1 LPIAPKSI
9 LAWVAGSS
17 PERNAR
23 QMSDRARAAA
33 EAGRHQEALD
43 IYAEMVARFDA
54 DANPAVRLQIAT
66 ALFNWGHTLAGLG
79 RHDDAV
85 QVFDRLIERYGRDD
99 EADLMHVERAWVNKG
114 ASLLALHRPAE
125 ALAAF
130 DQVVR
135 VTDGAIS
142 KSERETQS
150 RAWLGRAQ
158 TLAEAARYEEAA
170 KAADRVVALA
180 SGHDLTDEDVFVAAG
195 MLSRAESLDALGE
208 FDLSVATYE
217 TLIDRFGAD
226 LEPRMQELIA
236 RAMVLGAAV
245 EERRR
250 PSNNAAAA
258 WRRTFEW
265 FADERLGLDPAL
277 REAAASAI
285 DDAGLRQMERGA
297 LDDALVSFDRG
308 LVFAETFGSNQVRG
322 RLLNNKGVVLSKLG
336 RWQDALEAYEASLAV
351 RTSLDDNLK
360 GTRLALV
367 LMNKAEALVELG
379 RMAEALSASFQAE
392 AQIPPVLT
400 TEEAEGLASKV
411 RAEIA
416 RVTSLASLG

>member
-1 LPIAPKSI
+1 MPIAPKSI
-9 LAWVAGSS
+9 FAWVTGSG
-17 PERNAR
+17 PELNAR

-33 EAGRHQEALD
+33 EAGRHQEVLD
-43 IYAEMVARFDA
+43 TYAEMVARFEVN
-54 DANPAVRLQIAT
+54 ANPGVRLQVAT
-66 ALFNWGHTLAGLG
+66 ALFNWGHTLADLS

-85 QVFDRLIERYGRDD
+85 QVFDRLIERHGRDD
-99 EADLMHVERAWVNKG
+99 EADVMLVNHAWVNKG
-114 ASLLALHRPAE
+114 ASLLALHRLAE

-130 DQVVR
+130 DEVVR

-142 KSERETQS
+142 QSERETQS
-150 RAWLGRAQ
+150 RAWLGLAQ
-158 TLAEAARYEEAA
+158 TLAEAARYEEALQ
-170 KAADRVVALA
+170 AADRVVALA
-180 SGHDLTDEDVFVAAG
+180 SGHGLADEDVFVAAG
-195 MLSRAESLDALGE
+195 MLSRAESLDALDE

-217 TLIDRFGAD
+217 PLIDRFGAD
-226 LEPRMQELIA
+226 LDPRMQAAIA
-236 RAMVLGAAV
+236 RAMVLDALA

-250 PSNNAAAA
+250 PSDNAAAA

-285 DDAGLRQMERGA
+285 DDAGLRQMERSA

-308 LVFAETFGSNQVRG
+308 LVFAETFGSAQVRG
-322 RLLNNKGVVLSKLG
+322 RLLNNKGVVFSKLG
-336 RWQDALEAYEASLAV
+336 RWPDALEAYEASLAV
-351 RTSLDDNLK
+351 RTSLDERLK

-379 RMAEALSASFQAE
+379 RMAEALSACFQAE
-392 AQIPPVLT
+392 AQLPPLLI
-400 TEEAEGLASKV
+400 TEEAEGLASKI

-416 RVTSLASLG
+416 RVTSLASSG